1 MFTIDLL
8 KGQGI
13 PIKSGP
19 ERLLFAAATA
29 AGPGIAVII
38 LLGMYLSSA
47 AAISVHRQGIV
58 GYDEKIA
65 RPELVEAL
73 AGQKRFEQNKSLIQG
88 CLQEVSTV
96 IGRHAQ
102 WSPVLQTVVEYMPD
116 SVVLTKLEVK
126 QESVKQRCPKN
137 DDPEQTVEVSIPVR
151 KLQMSVSSNTKLGC
165 DQAVRDFRDRL
176 LLSPVLGPKL
186 ENIKVE
192 QSDDKLDGRQVVSYQ
207 INCLF
212 KPSF

>member
-58 GYDEKIA
+58 GYDGKMA

-73 AGQKRFEQNKSLIQG
+73 AGQKRFEQNKSLSRAV
-88 CLQEVSTV
+88 CRKCPPSSADMHS
-96 IGRHAQ
+96 GRLFCRR
-102 WSPVLQTVVEYMPD
+102 WW
-116 SVVLTKLEVK
+116 
-126 QESVKQRCPKN
+126 
-137 DDPEQTVEVSIPVR
+137 
-151 KLQMSVSSNTKLGC
+151 
-165 DQAVRDFRDRL
+165 
-176 LLSPVLGPKL
+176 
-186 ENIKVE
+186 NIC
-192 QSDDKLDGRQVVSYQ
+192 RTR
-207 INCLF
+207 
-212 KPSF
+212 